1 MNNFFDNLND
11 WINNTE
17 GSIVNFLTAFAP
29 WLAPLIPAYM
39 TYYHMIE
46 FLKFDAW
53 LAWVLALVVEILGFG
68 TVSTG
73 LDFWFYNRRNKAA
86 SKKAPFLLIII
97 SFVFYLSLIV
107 TSNVIID
114 WAKEFG
120 TPTQQSWSIIIVRFL
135 LTLQTLPA
143 ALIVATRTGHR
154 DLLREIKQEKME
166 REQRKTSGSNYGTS
180 ESKGVTS
187 KSSSRSSKRMG
198 RPSIYKEKVFI
209 YMDEILER
217 DGRIAPFLEVQR
229 ELGLTESTAS
239 RLRNEWLEE
248 NGYE

>member
-1 MNNFFDNLND
+1 
-11 WINNTE
+11 
-17 GSIVNFLTAFAP
+17 
-29 WLAPLIPAYM
+29 
-39 TYYHMIE
+39 MIE
-46 FLKFDAW
+46 FLNFDAW

-73 LDFWFYNRRNKAA
+73 LDFWFYNRRNKAQA
-86 SKKAPFLLIII
+86 KKAPFKLIII
-97 SFVFYLSLIV
+97 SFVFYLGLIV

-120 TPTQQSWSIIIVRFL
+120 TPVQQSWSIISVRFL

-154 DLLREIKQEKME
+154 DLLKEIRQEKLE
-166 REQRKTSGSNYGTS
+166 REQVKVSSTSESTYGTSGSQR
-180 ESKGVTS
+180 K
-187 KSSSRSSKRMG
+187 KSSKMG
-198 RPSIYKEKVFI
+198 RPSVYKNKVYV

-229 ELGLTESTAS
+229 ELGLSESTAS
-239 RLRNEWLEE
+239 RIRNEWLEE

>member
-1 MNNFFDNLND
+1 MTENFFDKLNE

-17 GSIVNFLTAFAP
+17 GSLVNFLTAFAP

-39 TYYHMIE
+39 TYNHMIE
-46 FLKFDAW
+46 FLKFHAW
-53 LAWVLALVVEILGFG
+53 LAFVLALVVEILGFG

-73 LDFWFYNRRNKAA
+73 LDFWFYNRRNKAQ
-86 SKKAPFLLIII
+86 SKQAPLTLIVI
-97 SFVFYLSLIV
+97 SFMFYLSLIV

-120 TPTQQSWSIIIVRFL
+120 NATQQSWSIIIVRFL

-154 DLLREIKQEKME
+154 DLLREIKQEKLE
-166 REQRKTSGSNYGTS
+166 KEQATSGNTYGTSGSQR
-180 ESKGVTS
+180 
-187 KSSSRSSKRMG
+187 KSSKNMG
-198 RPSIYKEKVFI
+198 RPSIYKDKVFI

-217 DGRIAPFLEVQR
+217 DGRIPTFLEVQR
-229 ELGLTESTAS
+229 ELGLAESTAS
-239 RLRNEWLEE
+239 RIRNEWLQE
-248 NGYE
+248 NGYDG